1 MDSSRNGREIYC
13 IVTDKYGNSVKTDT
27 VKLIMGN
34 PAKITKQPESICVPE
49 GSEARV
55 NFTATGD
62 ELTYAWY
69 FKEANG
75 SNFNLTNSFKSNS
88 YSAPMDASRNGRQ
101 IYCVVT
107 DKYGTSVK
115 TNTVTLSMST

>member
-1 MDSSRNGREIYC
+1 
-13 IVTDKYGNSVKTDT
+13 
-27 VKLIMGN
+27 MGN
-34 PAKITKQPESICVPE
+34 PAKITKQPESISVPE

-69 FKEANG
+69 FKEAG
-75 SNFNLTNSFKSNS
+75 ESKFYLTNSFKSNS
-88 YSAPMDASRNGRQ
+88 YSAPMDASRDGRE

-107 DKYGTSVK
+107 DKYGNKVQTD
-115 TNTVTLSMST
+115 TVTISMSK